1 MIAMQDEMAHKQGG
15 QLAAGLR
22 DGETLA
28 NKVFQLLRSEILIGH
43 ISPGESLTIRG
54 LAESLGVS
62 SMPVREALRRL
73 ISERALEMKDNR
85 RVRIPQMSIERFEEL
100 IDARVTLEAEAAD
113 RALPFIDA
121 VRLEKLRKIDEELSQ
136 ASAVKDLD
144 RWMDFNFQF
153 HSCIYEARPQSAL
166 VPLIESLWLQIAPFM
181 RRALMEI
188 EGHYI
193 EDRHVEALHAI
204 ETKNRMGLRIAI
216 EADIR
221 DGISHIG
228 NQLIE
233 SDTRESLKTNKSRQR
248 RANANSTSEPARL
261 RQPINR

>member
-1 MIAMQDEMAHKQGG
+1 MIAAQSGG
-15 QLAAGLR
+15 VATEAEPDGSR

-28 NKVFQLLRSEILIGH
+28 QRVFLQLRSDILAGRIA
-43 ISPGESLTIRG
+43 PGESLTIRG

-62 SMPVREALRRL
+62 AMPVREALRRL
-73 ISERALEMKDNR
+73 ISERALEMQDNR
-85 RVRIPQMSIERFEEL
+85 RVRIPPMSIERFEEL
-100 IDARVTLEAEAAD
+100 LHARVTLETEAAD
-113 RALPFIDA
+113 RALPYIDDQ
-121 VRLEKLRKIDEELSQ
+121 RLERLREIDRTVEQ
-136 ASAVKDLD
+136 ASARKDLD
-144 RWMDFNFQF
+144 SWMELNFRF

-188 EGHYI
+188 EGHYV
-193 EDRHVEALHAI
+193 EDRHLEALAAI
-204 ETKNRMGLRIAI
+204 EARNRIGLRIAI

-233 SDTRESLKTNKSRQR
+233 SDTRRSLVAGRNGR
-248 RANANSTSEPARL
+248 RRSGRSL
-261 RQPINR
+261 VS